1 MDSIAWR
8 AQYAEGLKIGSQRAC
23 PAKTTRLDL
32 ARAYALLAEL
42 PSSAEVIKGYKGAL
56 TTKESQAAFK
66 TREPALGILM
76 EGMELESD
84 TVKLGDFN
92 RGAVETEVGVI
103 LARDVTEVPLPC
115 ELPGLIRSCH
125 LMIELVDLNFESPP
139 SLVDLVLNNAAAK
152 QYLRGPEIDVDELE
166 QAALEFRLDNE
177 VRFAE
182 PSIRRSETLLDSLM
196 WMLRQ
201 SLALGLPVREGQ
213 VWMAGAIGPVHAMR
227 PGIYEF
233 KLGADL
239 DRATGLTFVVA

>member
-1 MDSIAWR
+1 
-8 AQYAEGLKIGSQRAC
+8 
-23 PAKTTRLDL
+23 
-32 ARAYALLAEL
+32 
-42 PSSAEVIKGYKGAL
+42 
-56 TTKESQAAFK
+56 
-66 TREPALGILM
+66 
-76 EGMELESD
+76 
-84 TVKLGDFN
+84 
-92 RGAVETEVGVI
+92 
-103 LARDVTEVPLPC
+103 
-115 ELPGLIRSCH
+115 
-125 LMIELVDLNFESPP
+125 
-139 SLVDLVLNNAAAK
+139 
-152 QYLRGPEIDVDELE
+152 LRGPEIDVDELE

-213 VWMAGAIGPVHAMR
+213 VWMAGAIGPVHALR